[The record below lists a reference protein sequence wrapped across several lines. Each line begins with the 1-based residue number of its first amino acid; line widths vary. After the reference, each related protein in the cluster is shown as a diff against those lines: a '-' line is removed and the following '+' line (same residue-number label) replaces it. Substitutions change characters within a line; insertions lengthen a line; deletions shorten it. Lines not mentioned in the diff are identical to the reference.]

1 MRPVFDFLRQKG
13 ARILSV
19 LSSNNNAGER
29 NIFLRIRSMESR
41 EAEDQLVEEIKGICN
56 LLYWARTDVHL
67 AGL

>member
-1 MRPVFDFLRQKG
+1 
-13 ARILSV
+13 
-19 LSSNNNAGER
+19 
-29 NIFLRIRSMESR
+29 MESR